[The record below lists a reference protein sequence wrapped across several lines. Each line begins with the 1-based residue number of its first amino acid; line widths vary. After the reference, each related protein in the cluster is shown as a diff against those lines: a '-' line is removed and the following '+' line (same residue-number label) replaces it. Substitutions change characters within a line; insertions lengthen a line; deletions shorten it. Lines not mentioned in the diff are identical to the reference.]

1 MLQIGSSPALQA
13 KLYVMRVGSRT
24 PAKSKIELFVTIA
37 KKWKLSKIGTKSS
50 ILNVTVVLDL
60 V

>member
-1 MLQIGSSPALQA
+1 M
-13 KLYVMRVGSRT
+13 YVMRVVSRT

-37 KKWKLSKIGTKSS
+37 QKWKLSKIDTKSS
-50 ILNVTVVLDL
+50 ILDVTVVLDL